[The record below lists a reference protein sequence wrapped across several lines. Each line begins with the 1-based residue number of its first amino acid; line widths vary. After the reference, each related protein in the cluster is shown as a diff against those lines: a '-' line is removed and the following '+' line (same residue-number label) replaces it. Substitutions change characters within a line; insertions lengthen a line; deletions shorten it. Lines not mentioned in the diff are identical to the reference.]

1 MLKNSK
7 KITFG
12 ELPANP
18 ASQLSWL
25 SQGLHSCHSLNVLLS
40 SDQETNPCLV
50 FSPRWKLI
58 HTILKKSTLFPTHI
72 PSGQVFPPLH
82 FLCIFT
88 CHINLNFYKVLTM
101 EKEDSFFF
109 SKPVAYTMLTMHLFC
124 RTYSTNYFQL
134 FYISENFVSNLFLF
148 SN

>member
-1 MLKNSK
+1 MFCCLQIRKP
-7 KITFG
+7 IHVFYFHQG
-12 ELPANP
+12 ENFY
-18 ASQLSWL
+18 S
-25 SQGLHSCHSLNVLLS
+25 HH
-40 SDQETNPCLV
+40 
-50 FSPRWKLI
+50 
-58 HTILKKSTLFPTHI
+58 LKKVNLFPTHI

-88 CHINLNFYKVLTM
+88 CHLNLNFYKVLTV

-134 FYISENFVSNLFLF
+134 FYVFKNFVSNFLLFFPINIFVSSLNCCCVSF
-148 SN
+148 SVAFYAH